1 MATRRQLLV
10 FQHSQSPDTVDRARK
25 LTCAARKRLKRKD
38 FRKPTKII
46 MAVSEAEASNTVRN
60 ALIESLT
67 AILSPQQEIRQQGEE
82 QLKLLEVT
90 EG

>member
-1 MATRRQLLV
+1 
-10 FQHSQSPDTVDRARK
+10 
-25 LTCAARKRLKRKD
+25 
-38 FRKPTKII
+38 